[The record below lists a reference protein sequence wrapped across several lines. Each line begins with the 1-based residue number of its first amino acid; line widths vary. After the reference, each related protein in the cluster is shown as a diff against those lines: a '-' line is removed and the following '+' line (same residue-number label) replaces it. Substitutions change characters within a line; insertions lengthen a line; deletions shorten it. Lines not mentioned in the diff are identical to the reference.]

1 MDCFYGR
8 WQLCLQFENSS
19 GKFGYGTE
27 YKKGQVQIDNRG
39 NFWIYNH
46 TGKVW
51 YVNAKTR
58 FVKSFQLIPA
68 DKVNYIDEERY
79 HIVHDSRDIVWIS
92 TYGNG
97 LFAYDLATDEL
108 QHFESN
114 INGFSHITSNF
125 LQYIME
131 DRAGGIWVSSEYTG
145 ISRLSVL
152 NEGAERI
159 FPEDETLSDRSN
171 TVRMINR
178 MPDDKIWLGTVVE
191 DCIFMTLI

>member
-1 MDCFYGR
+1 MKVVKYIVPCACKTIGLFYGR

-125 LQYIME
+125 CNIL
-131 DRAGGIWVSSEYTG
+131 W
-145 ISRLSVL
+145 
-152 NEGAERI
+152 RI
-159 FPEDETLSDRSN
+159 VPVVFGLVRNIRVFLVFRS
-171 TVRMINR
+171 
-178 MPDDKIWLGTVVE
+178 
-191 DCIFMTLI
+191 

>member
-125 LQYIME
+125 CNIL
-131 DRAGGIWVSSEYTG
+131 W
-145 ISRLSVL
+145 
-152 NEGAERI
+152 RI
-159 FPEDETLSDRSN
+159 VPVVFGLVRNIRVFLVFRS
-171 TVRMINR
+171 
-178 MPDDKIWLGTVVE
+178 
-191 DCIFMTLI
+191 

>member
-1 MDCFYGR
+1 MKREGEDSRIVTRLGEGSKVYSTMR
-8 WQLCLQFENSS
+8 LQNDWIVF
-19 GKFGYGTE
+19 TE
-27 YKKGQVQIDNRG
+27 DGSYVFNLRTHQVSRDTELNIARGQVQIDNRG

-97 LFAYDLATDEL
+97 LFAYDWQLMNCSISNPILMDSVISL
-108 QHFESN
+108 QISCN
-114 INGFSHITSNF
+114 ILWRIEPVVFGSVRNIRVF
-125 LQYIME
+125 L
-131 DRAGGIWVSSEYTG
+131 V
-145 ISRLSVL
+145 
-152 NEGAERI
+152 
-159 FPEDETLSDRSN
+159 FRS
-171 TVRMINR
+171 
-178 MPDDKIWLGTVVE
+178 
-191 DCIFMTLI
+191 

>member
-1 MDCFYGR
+1 MTTG
-8 WQLCLQFENSS
+8 E
-19 GKFGYGTE
+19 
-27 YKKGQVQIDNRG
+27 
-39 NFWIYNH
+39 FWIYNH

-125 LQYIME
+125 CNIL
-131 DRAGGIWVSSEYTG
+131 W
-145 ISRLSVL
+145 
-152 NEGAERI
+152 RI
-159 FPEDETLSDRSN
+159 VPVVFGLVRNIRVFLVFRS
-171 TVRMINR
+171 
-178 MPDDKIWLGTVVE
+178 
-191 DCIFMTLI
+191 